1 MESDMTTRI
10 NPYTVKGNP
19 VQMVIDYGQALAAQG
34 VIEKSLVY
42 LVEMRASQ
50 INGCAGCIVWH
61 SREAR
66 ASGET
71 EARLLQLDAWRES
84 PLYTPRE
91 RAAIAWTE
99 ALTKLDR
106 RDMDDAYELVAAEFT
121 PEEQVHLN
129 LAIGTINSFNRLN
142 IGFGVVPPAAAE
154 DRRAAA

>member
-1 MESDMTTRI
+1 MTTHI
-10 NPYTVKGNP
+10 NPFGVKGNP
-19 VQMVIDYGQALAAQG
+19 VQMLIDYGTALGALG
-34 VIEKSLVY
+34 NLEKSLIY

-66 ASGET
+66 QSGET
-71 EARLLQLDAWRES
+71 EARLYQLDAWRES
-84 PLYTPRE
+84 PLYSKRE

-106 RDMDDAYELVAAEFT
+106 RDMDEAYELVAAEFT

-129 LAIGTINSFNRLN
+129 LAIGVINAFNRVN
-142 IGFGVVPPAAAE
+142 IGFGVVPAAAAE
-154 DRRAAA
+154 DRRAA